1 MSRRARDFWGQ
12 AYAGREGVEYGP
24 FDIDL
29 EKVISWGDVFSYCE
43 DDLRNKYL
51 DLAQVLDKDI
61 GFVKLDTGTELD
73 WEDFSWNFDLAEHDD
88 FFEDCC
94 LSTGEYDW
102 SKHEDLIAAY
112 DTTGNDDDDT
122 LEAIKAYLHARC
134 SPEYF
139 GQAYCGR
146 YTDGASFA
154 EDKYSEMIGDRELFQ
169 CLVINWEATWQGMY
183 DYVEY
188 GDGYFFHEM

>member
-1 MSRRARDFWGQ
+1 MSRLARDFWGQ
-12 AYAGREGVEYGP
+12 AYATREGVEYGP

-29 EKVISWGDVFSYCE
+29 EKVLGWDDVFSYCQDE
-43 DDLRNKYL
+43 LQGQYL
-51 DLAQVLDKDI
+51 ELAQVVDKDAD
-61 GFVKLDTGTELD
+61 FVDEDGCELD
-73 WEDFSWNFDLAEHDD
+73 WEAFDWRFDADKHDD
-88 FFEDCC
+88 FFEDCF

-102 SKHEDLIAAY
+102 SKHEDLIVAY

-139 GQAYCGR
+139 DQAYCGR
-146 YTDGASFA
+146 YRDGASFA
-154 EDKYSEMIGDRELFQ
+154 EDKYSEMIEGRELLQ
-169 CLVINWEATWQGMY
+169 CLVIDWEATWQGMY

-188 GDGYFFHEM
+188 GDGYFFYEM